1 MLGFGK
7 KVLRPFTYGSRVKN
21 GYCTRTH
28 THIIYGYI
36 YIYIR
41 NIYIYYIFFNLIL
54 YYEFLSFLSV
64 PETSSRQHNL
74 HLFLNA
80 AKGSRFTLGV
90 WGLRRVRWAFNRSQ
104 VSAGDRRESNMTVP
118 VASSAKAIAF
128 GGFKR
133 RVASFRVAGVA
144 LCDISTSTCFITC

>member
-1 MLGFGK
+1 MIFSACKL
-7 KVLRPFTYGSRVKN
+7 T
-21 GYCTRTH
+21 
-28 THIIYGYI
+28 
-36 YIYIR
+36 IR
-41 NIYIYYIFFNLIL
+41 I
-54 YYEFLSFLSV
+54 SFLSIS

-74 HLFLNA
+74 HLFLNP

-104 VSAGDRRESNMTVP
+104 VSASDRRESNMTVP

-144 LCDISTSTCFITC
+144 LCDISTSTCFITCCFFCGRFASFSEDELTGATLWRSSSSFCVAGAALQTFRFACFL

>member
-28 THIIYGYI
+28 TLYMDI
-36 YIYIR
+36 YILG
-41 NIYIYYIFFNLIL
+41 IYMYYIFFNLIL

-90 WGLRRVRWAFNRSQ
+90 WGLGRVRSMPLSRSQ
-104 VSAGDRRESNMTVP
+104 YTRHFTLHNPPLHTLHTT
-118 VASSAKAIAF
+118 
-128 GGFKR
+128 
-133 RVASFRVAGVA
+133 FRLQHSIVFT
-144 LCDISTSTCFITC
+144 LHTLHSTPFHAPQSTLVR

>member
-1 MLGFGK
+1 MFIAALAPEQHG
-7 KVLRPFTYGSRVKN
+7 
-21 GYCTRTH
+21 
-28 THIIYGYI
+28 
-36 YIYIR
+36 
-41 NIYIYYIFFNLIL
+41 
-54 YYEFLSFLSV
+54 FLSFLSV

-74 HLFLNA
+74 HLFLNG

-90 WGLRRVRWAFNRSQ
+90 WGLKRVRWAFNRSQ
-104 VSAGDRRESNMTVP
+104 VSASDRRESNMTVP

-144 LCDISTSTCFITC
+144 LCDISTSTCFITCCFFVAGSRRFQKMS